1 VRGIEHVLRGFK
13 SAYNE
18 ILIEVSFII
27 KVLMA
32 VFHYLNKD
40 HFTKQ
45 FLTTF
50 YSSKKVATRL
60 NHFVK
65 QVSEQAA
72 APDK

>member
-1 VRGIEHVLRGFK
+1 
-13 SAYNE
+13 
-18 ILIEVSFII
+18 
-27 KVLMA
+27 MA

>member
-1 VRGIEHVLRGFK
+1 MRGIEPVLRGFK

-45 FLTTF
+45 FLTTTDLLTGSTVGGCRF
-50 YSSKKVATRL
+50 ETQSRYE
-60 NHFVK
+60 N
-65 QVSEQAA
+65 E
-72 APDK
+72 